1 MLALAH
7 VDSFY
12 DRSHILHDICLDVP
26 EGKVTAVLGRNGT
39 GKTTLLKTLMGL
51 TDRMDGEIRLD
62 DTDLGKQPTFRRAR
76 AGIAYVPQ
84 GREII
89 PDFSIRENILMGS
102 FARADG
108 KREIPKL
115 VAELFPYLMEN
126 LDRNGGILSGGQQQ
140 QLAIA
145 RALAAE
151 PKIIL
156 LDEPNEG
163 IQPSIVEEIENVIIR
178 LNRDIGL
185 TVILV
190 EQNVVVRSPR
200 GSPLRHDGERA
211 GCGGRRDWRPQRR
224 DGSSSHGGMNRD
236 RRGAGR
242 RGAVA
247 KHRDQRR
254 ASCKESDMLH
264 GDISSSN
271 DTVGVAVVNYK
282 MPRLHTKAEVLANAR
297 KIADM
302 VVGMKTGL
310 PGMDLVIFP
319 EYSTHG
325 IMYDSKE
332 MYETASVVP
341 GEETE
346 IFAEACRKAKVWGVF
361 SLTGERHEE
370 HPKKAPYN
378 TLDPDE
384 RQGRDRAEISQDH
397 AMGADRGLVSRQLHL
412 RLRRTEGA
420 EGLADHLRR
429 RQLSGDLARLRHEGR
444 RADRPLPG
452 LHVSGEGPAG
462 DHGESDGVG
471 QQRLCGGCQRR
482 RASTASTPISVIRRS
497 SASTAARSANAA
509 RRTTASSMP
518 SCRRC

>member
-62 DTDLGKQPTFRRAR
+62 QTDLGKQPTFRRAR

-102 FARADG
+102 FARADR

-190 EQNVVVRSPR
+190 EQNVSFV
-200 GSPLRHDGERA
+200 
-211 GCGGRRDWRPQRR
+211 
-224 DGSSSHGGMNRD
+224 
-236 RRGAGR
+236 
-242 RGAVA
+242 
-247 KHRDQRR
+247 RR
-254 ASCKESDMLH
+254 AAHRFAMMEK
-264 GDISSSN
+264 GR
-271 DTVGVAVVNYK
+271 VVE
-282 MPRLHTKAEVLANAR
+282 A
-297 KIADM
+297 
-302 VVGMKTGL
+302 
-310 PGMDLVIFP
+310 
-319 EYSTHG
+319 
-325 IMYDSKE
+325 
-332 MYETASVVP
+332 
-341 GEETE
+341 GE
-346 IFAEACRKAKVWGVF
+346 I
-361 SLTGERHEE
+361 
-370 HPKKAPYN
+370 
-378 TLDPDE
+378 
-384 RQGRDRAEISQDH
+384 
-397 AMGADRGLVSRQLHL
+397 
-412 RLRRTEGA
+412 
-420 EGLADHLRR
+420 
-429 RQLSGDLARLRHEGR
+429 GDLSDAMVHRHM
-444 RADRPLPG
+444 A
-452 LHVSGEGPAG
+452 V
-462 DHGESDGVG
+462 
-471 QQRLCGGCQRR
+471 
-482 RASTASTPISVIRRS
+482 
-497 SASTAARSANAA
+497 
-509 RRTTASSMP
+509 
-518 SCRRC
+518 